1 MTSDRGDSS
10 SLRPRSPLISPDVC
24 LNCKQPMVMVCPES
38 KDTETGHWTL
48 EFERERE
55 CARMDSY
62 MKKLHGCTLWSGIC
76 DNDIPSSI
84 TIYMLPRIGY
94 IDYVGVRFKM
104 TFYLISRCNIK
115 YYYITLFS
123 HTH

>member
-1 MTSDRGDSS
+1 MTSDHGDSS

-55 CARMDSY
+55 CEDGFIHEEVTRMYS
-62 MKKLHGCTLWSGIC
+62 MVWNL
-76 DNDIPSSI
+76 
-84 TIYMLPRIGY
+84 
-94 IDYVGVRFKM
+94 
-104 TFYLISRCNIK
+104 
-115 YYYITLFS
+115 
-123 HTH
+123 